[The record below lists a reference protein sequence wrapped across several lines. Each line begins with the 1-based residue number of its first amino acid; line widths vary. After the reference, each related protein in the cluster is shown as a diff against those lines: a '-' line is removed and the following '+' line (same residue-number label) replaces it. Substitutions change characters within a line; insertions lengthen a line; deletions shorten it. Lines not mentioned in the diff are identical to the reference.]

1 MSIPNGHPFYKMS
14 GSGNDFIFFDARSDT
29 GVAHELDNPESVRE
43 LCATGTGIGAD
54 GVVFLQSDTYQAF
67 RIRYFN
73 RDGSLGELCGNAS
86 LCSVR
91 LARELGIIGDGTCHF
106 ETDAGAMTGHF
117 RDGRPEID
125 LQMVHDLRPQ
135 TEFDREK
142 GEQRIGFANVGVPHL
157 VILVDDVSE
166 VDVVGRGRPLRLD
179 RRLKHGA
186 NVNFVAPIGVGTSEF
201 LIRTYERGV
210 EAETLACGT
219 GAVASAALLHEWGL
233 AGQVVRLGTKSGR
246 TLIVTLRRK
255 TDGHLWPSLSGEA
268 RIVYQGRTAEI

>member
-1 MSIPNGHPFYKMS
+1 MSIPVGHAFYKMS
-14 GSGNDFIFFDARSDT
+14 GSGNDFVFFDARSDT
-29 GVAHELDNPESVRE
+29 GVAHELDNPETVRK

-117 RDGRPEID
+117 RDGKPEID
-125 LQMVHDLRPQ
+125 LQMVHELNAA
-135 TEFDREK
+135 TEFDCEP
-142 GEQRIGFANVGVPHL
+142 GEHRIGFANTGVPHL
-157 VILVDDVSE
+157 VVLVDDTAS

-179 RRLKHGA
+179 RRLKSGA
-186 NVNFVAPIGVGTSEF
+186 NVNFVSPIGPDEYS
-201 LIRTYERGV
+201 IRTYERGV

-219 GAVASAALLHEWGL
+219 GAVASAALLEAWGL
-233 AGQVVRLGTKSGR
+233 TGKVVRLRTKSER
-246 TLIVTLRRK
+246 TLTVTLRRK
-255 TDGHLWPSLSGEA
+255 DDGHLWPSLCGEA
-268 RIVYQGRTAEI
+268 RVVYEGRTAEL

>member
-1 MSIPNGHPFYKMS
+1 MSIPSGHPFYKMS
-14 GSGNDFIFFDARSDT
+14 GSGNDFIFFDARSDS
-29 GVAHELDNPESVRE
+29 GVAHELDNPDAVRK

-117 RDGRPEID
+117 RDGKPEID
-125 LQMVHDLRPQ
+125 LQMVHDLQLETVFERIA
-135 TEFDREK
+135 
-142 GEQRIGFANVGVPHL
+142 GEHRIGFANTGVPHL
-157 VILVDDVSE
+157 VVLIDDTSS
-166 VDVVGRGRPLRLD
+166 VDVVGRGRLLRLD

-186 NVNFVAPIGVGTSEF
+186 NVNFVAPTLTPDEF
-201 LIRTYERGV
+201 SIRTYERGV

-219 GAVASAALLHEWGL
+219 GAVATATLLNAWGL
-233 AGQVVRLGTKSGR
+233 AGRVVRLRTRSER
-246 TLIVTLRRK
+246 TLTVTLRRK
-255 TDGHLWPSLSGEA
+255 EDGHVWPSLSGEA
-268 RIVYQGRTAEI
+268 RVVYEGRTAEL

>member
-1 MSIPNGHPFYKMS
+1 MSIPAGHAFYKMS
-14 GSGNDFIFFDARSDT
+14 GSGNDFVFFDARSDT
-29 GVAHELDNPESVRE
+29 GVAHALDNPESVRK

-91 LARELGIIGDGTCHF
+91 LARELGVVGDGQCHF

-117 RDGRPEID
+117 RDGVPEID
-125 LQMVHDLRPQ
+125 LQAV
-135 TEFDREK
+135 RELTPESVLERQA
-142 GEQRIGFANVGVPHL
+142 GEHRIGFADTGVPHL
-157 VILVDDVSE
+157 VVLVDDTSKI
-166 VDVVGRGRPLRLD
+166 DVVGRGRALRMD
-179 RRLKHGA
+179 RRLKAGA
-186 NVNFVAPIGVGTSEF
+186 NVNFVAPAGPDTY

-219 GAVASAALLHEWGL
+219 GAVASAALLQAWGL
-233 AGQVVRLGTKSGR
+233 AGQVVQLRTRSER
-246 TLIVTLRRK
+246 TLTVTLRLR
-255 TDGHLWPSLSGEA
+255 DGHVWPSLCGEA
-268 RIVYQGRTAEI
+268 RIVYQGRTAEL

>member
-1 MSIPNGHPFYKMS
+1 MS
-14 GSGNDFIFFDARSDT
+14 GSGNDFIFFDARSDS

-54 GVVFLQSDTYQAF
+54 GVVFLQGDTYQAF

-117 RDGRPEID
+117 RDGKPEID
-125 LQMVHDLRPQ
+125 LQVVHDLKLE
-135 TEFDREK
+135 TEFAREV
-142 GEQRIGFANVGVPHL
+142 GEHRIGFANIGVPHL
-157 VILVDDVSE
+157 VILVDDVSKI
-166 VDVVGRGRPLRLD
+166 DVVGRGRPLRLD

-186 NVNFVAPIGVGTSEF
+186 NVNFVAPAGAGTNEF

-246 TLIVTLRRK
+246 TLVVTLHRK
-255 TDGHLWPSLSGEA
+255 PDGHLWPSLSGEA
-268 RIVYQGRTAEI
+268 RVVYQGRTAEI

>member
-1 MSIPNGHPFYKMS
+1 MSIPNGHSFYKMS

-29 GVAHELDNPESVRE
+29 GVAHELDNPESVRQ

-91 LARELGIIGDGTCHF
+91 LARELGIVGDGTCHF

-125 LQMVHDLRPQ
+125 LPMIHEVRLE
-135 TEFDREK
+135 TEFDRET
-142 GEQRIGFANVGVPHL
+142 GEQRIGFANPGVPHL
-157 VILVDDVSE
+157 VILVDDVSK

-179 RRLKHGA
+179 KRLRHGA
-186 NVNFVAPIGVGTSEF
+186 NVNFVAPVGAGTSEF
-201 LIRTYERGV
+201 RIRTYERGV

-255 TDGHLWPSLSGEA
+255 ADGHLWPSLSGEA
-268 RIVYQGRTAEI
+268 RIVYQGRTAEL

>member
-29 GVAHELDNPESVRE
+29 GVSHELDNPESVRE

-117 RDGRPEID
+117 RDGTPEID
-125 LQMVHDLRPQ
+125 LQMVHDLKPE
-135 TEFDREK
+135 TEFDRQV
-142 GEQRIGFANVGVPHL
+142 GEQRIGFANPGVPHL
-157 VILVDDVSE
+157 VILVDEVSK

-186 NVNFVAPIGVGTSEF
+186 NVNFVAPAGAGPNEF

-246 TLIVTLRRK
+246 TLTVTLHRK
-255 TDGHLWPSLSGEA
+255 PDGHLWPSLSGEA
-268 RIVYQGRTAEI
+268 RVVYQGRTAEI

>member
-1 MSIPNGHPFYKMS
+1 MSIPQGHPFYKMS

-29 GVAHELDNPESVRE
+29 GVAHELDNSESVRQ

-86 LCSVR
+86 LCSMR

-125 LQMVHDLRPQ
+125 LSMIHELRPE
-135 TEFDREK
+135 TEIERET
-142 GEQRIGFANVGVPHL
+142 GEQRIGFANPGVPHL
-157 VILVDDVSE
+157 VILVDDVTK

-186 NVNFVAPIGVGTSEF
+186 NVNFVASAGAGSNEF
-201 LIRTYERGV
+201 LVRTYERGV

-246 TLIVTLRRK
+246 TLVVTLHRK
-255 TDGHLWPSLSGEA
+255 ADGHLWPSLSGEA
-268 RIVYQGRTAEI
+268 RVVYQGRTAEL

>member
-1 MSIPNGHPFYKMS
+1 MSIPSGHPFYKMS

-29 GVAHELDNPESVRE
+29 GVAHELDNPESVRR

-91 LARELGIIGDGTCHF
+91 LARELGIVGDGTCHF

-125 LQMVHDLRPQ
+125 LQMVHDLKLEA
-135 TEFDREK
+135 EFDREA
-142 GEQRIGFANVGVPHL
+142 GEQRIGFANPGVPHL
-157 VILVDDVSE
+157 VILVDDVSK

-186 NVNFVAPIGVGTSEF
+186 NVNFVAPVGSGTNEF

-255 TDGHLWPSLSGEA
+255 NDGHLWPSLSGEA